1 MAALRASKAQLL
13 RGAEGVAQIEPRP
26 LRTAVFGLFAGLLL
40 AVALVALLE
49 ALDTRVRSES
59 EVADALKI
67 PLLGRLPEASKRF
80 RHSGLVMLD
89 EPEGKDAES
98 FRIVRSNL
106 EYVSAAQGA
115 QTIMFTS
122 SVRGE
127 DKSTA
132 AANLA
137 LTFARL
143 GRRVILVDLD
153 FRRPSVHRL
162 FGLHTTIGVSD
173 VVLRNVGLE
182 HAIVNV
188 QVGPA
193 RVPRASRSAPSS
205 SRKAQLAIASDGLRD
220 SPALDVLPAGA
231 APADPGEFVAMRAI
245 AEVLQSLRELLEVSD
260 PMTLMRQVDALVIT
274 TRLGVVRQPMLQEM
288 RRMLKTS
295 SVPAL
300 GFIVTGERTADD
312 YRRDHHSYGAPDSIR
327 RQTRRLGRARTAPK

>member
-1 MAALRASKAQLL
+1 
-13 RGAEGVAQIEPRP
+13 
-26 LRTAVFGLFAGLLL
+26 
-40 AVALVALLE
+40 
-49 ALDTRVRSES
+49 
-59 EVADALKI
+59 
-67 PLLGRLPEASKRF
+67 
-80 RHSGLVMLD
+80 MLD

-245 AEVLQSLRELLEVSD
+245 AEVLQSLRERADMVLVDSPPLLEVSD